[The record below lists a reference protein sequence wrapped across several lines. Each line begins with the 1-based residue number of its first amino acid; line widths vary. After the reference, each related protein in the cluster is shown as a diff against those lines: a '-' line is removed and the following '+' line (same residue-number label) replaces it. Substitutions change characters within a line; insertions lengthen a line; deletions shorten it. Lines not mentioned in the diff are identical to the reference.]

1 MFDSRQARR
10 MLERMGVNMK
20 EIRGAEE
27 VIIKTRDKEIV
38 VKSPSVFELQAK
50 GLRIFQISGGEIE
63 ERKLEEP
70 LFKEEDVLLV
80 MSQTGVDRERAI
92 AALKEA
98 NGDIALAIMRLQT

>member
-27 VIIKTRDKEIV
+27 VIIKTKDKEIV
-38 VKSPSVFELQAK
+38 VKSPSVFELQTK
-50 GLRIFQISGGEIE
+50 GLRIFQISGGEVE
-63 ERKLEEP
+63 EKKLEEP